1 MFNFGPLGEFVVFV
15 LAIAVIVGCVA
26 LGLLAIIVG
35 CAILGLLAII
45 VEYIWVPIA
54 VVMCIGLVSCTIR
67 QSYIKIKS
75 LLKKKVVEKEL
86 D

>member
-1 MFNFGPLGEFVVFV
+1 MFNFAPLGEVVVFV
-15 LAIAVIVGCVA
+15 LAIAV
-26 LGLLAIIVG
+26 IVG

-75 LLKKKVVEKEL
+75 LLKTKVVEKEL

>member
-1 MFNFGPLGEFVVFV
+1 MFNFAPLGEFVVFV
-15 LAIAVIVGCVA
+15 LAIAVIVRYA
-26 LGLLAIIVG
+26 M
-35 CAILGLLAII
+35 LGLLAII
-45 VEYIWVPIA
+45 VEYIWLPIA

-75 LLKKKVVEKEL
+75 HLKTKVVEKEL

>member
-1 MFNFGPLGEFVVFV
+1 MFNFAPLGEFVVFV
-15 LAIAVIVGCVA
+15 LAI
-26 LGLLAIIVG
+26 AIIVG

-45 VEYIWVPIA
+45 VEYIWAPIA

>member
-1 MFNFGPLGEFVVFV
+1 MFNFAPLGEFVVFV
-15 LAIAVIVGCVA
+15 LAIALLVGGFILVIVA
-26 LGLLAIIVG
+26 QITYYLGFVIG
-35 CAILGLLAII
+35 
-45 VEYIWVPIA
+45 A
-54 VVMCIGLVSCTIR
+54 VLCIGLVSCTIR

>member
-1 MFNFGPLGEFVVFV
+1 MFNFAPLGEFVVFV
-15 LAIAVIVGCVA
+15 LAI
-26 LGLLAIIVG
+26 AIIVG

>member
-1 MFNFGPLGEFVVFV
+1 MFNFAPLGELVVFV
-15 LAIAVIVGCVA
+15 LAIAVIVV
-26 LGLLAIIVG
+26 

-45 VEYIWVPIA
+45 VEYFWASIA
-54 VVMCIGLVSCTIR
+54 VVMCVELISCTIR

-75 LLKKKVVEKEL
+75 LLKKKEVEKEL

>member
-1 MFNFGPLGEFVVFV
+1 MFNFAPLGEFVVFV
-15 LAIAVIVGCVA
+15 LAIAV
-26 LGLLAIIVG
+26 IVG

-67 QSYIKIKS
+67 QSYIAIKS
-75 LLKKKVVEKEL
+75 RFKKVEAKKEL
-86 D
+86 N